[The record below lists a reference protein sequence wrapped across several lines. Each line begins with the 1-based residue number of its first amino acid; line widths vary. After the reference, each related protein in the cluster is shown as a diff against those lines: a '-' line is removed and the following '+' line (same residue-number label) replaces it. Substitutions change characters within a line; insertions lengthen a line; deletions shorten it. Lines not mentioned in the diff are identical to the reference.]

1 MTDTRAS
8 DAGVHAGEHPV
19 VAAEKRMKKD
29 WPFYWVSRVNARYAQ
44 VLERRL
50 KPLDLDVARWRVL
63 MSLYEDEH
71 LSVSEIADY
80 AVIKLN
86 TVTKIVQRMIAD
98 GLVVTRVRPS
108 DGRVTEV
115 CLTPEGDRLRRLA
128 RKEADHVFASSFV
141 SITPDELA
149 HLNGL
154 LEKVFLQLEGV

>member
-1 MTDTRAS
+1 MVDDPAS
-8 DAGVHAGEHPV
+8 DAAGHAGV
-19 VAAEKRMKKD
+19 TAEKRMKKD

-141 SITPDELA
+141 NITPDELA

>member
-8 DAGVHAGEHPV
+8 DASVHAGDYPV

-50 KPLDLDVARWRVL
+50 KPLDLDLARWRVL

-115 CLTPEGDRLRRLA
+115 CLTRRATACAVLPA
-128 RKEADHVFASSFV
+128 RRPTMSLPPLS
-141 SITPDELA
+141 
-149 HLNGL
+149 
-154 LEKVFLQLEGV
+154 

>member
-1 MTDTRAS
+1 MSENTAS
-8 DAGVHAGEHPV
+8 NAANHTGVT
-19 VAAEKRMKKD
+19 AEKRMKKD

-98 GLVVTRVRPS
+98 GLVVTRVRPN

-141 SITPDELA
+141 NITPDQLA
-149 HLNGL
+149 QLNSL
-154 LEKVFLQLEGV
+154 LENVFQQLEGA

>member
-1 MTDTRAS
+1 MHDDPIS
-8 DAGVHAGEHPV
+8 DATGHSG
-19 VAAEKRMKKD
+19 VAADKRMKKD
-29 WPFYWVSRVNARYAQ
+29 WPFYWVSRVNARYVN

-50 KPLDLDVARWRVL
+50 KQLDLDMARWRVL

-86 TVTKIVQRMIAD
+86 TATKIVQRMIAD
-98 GLVVTRVRPS
+98 GLVVTRVRPN

-115 CLTPEGDRLRRLA
+115 CLTPEGDRMRRLA

-141 SITPDELA
+141 NITPDELA
-149 HLNGL
+149 QLNGL
-154 LEKVFLQLEGV
+154 LEKVFMQLEGA